1 MFCTLYGV
9 WGDDFVRKIF
19 KFSFYFIS
27 FNFLDLLNNLPPP
40 LSRKGGGF
48 FSRYN
53 RGGGRLLIRSICLCC
68 LCYY

>member
-9 WGDDFVRKIF
+9 WGDDFIRKIF

-40 LSRKGGGF
+40 FQERVGVSLVDTIGGG
-48 FSRYN
+48 
-53 RGGGRLLIRSICLCC
+53 GDC
-68 LCYY
+68 